1 MDTSKNK
8 EPSGMKWPLILAIVV
23 VAVGLVLAVLL
34 VVVLALGYG
43 INVQKGAQAPASA
56 SCASGVSDGPNGIC
70 CAYVC
75 NATCAN
81 GYKPGTCRCE
91 CTGATNGNGNKT
103 GAAPANNSNATVV
116 KNLDSVFG
124 EPSGNITMPSLP
136 D

>member
-1 MDTSKNK
+1 MDPSK
-8 EPSGMKWPLILAIVV
+8 GMKWPLILALVV
-23 VAVGLVLAVLL
+23 IAAGLVLAALL

-75 NATCAN
+75 NTTCTS

-91 CTGATNGNGNKT
+91 CLGSTTTNGNGNKT
-103 GAAPANNSNATVV
+103 GPAPPTSANATVV
-116 KNLDSVFG
+116 KNLGSVFS
-124 EPSGNITMPSLP
+124 EPPADMSIPTLP
-136 D
+136 PD